1 MSKSLFKVFSAITI
15 LALVLMALPM
25 GSAGAAGSVSLTTL
39 GSAYVEDFNTLA
51 SSGTS
56 STVPNGW
63 DFAESGTNANALYT
77 AGTGS
82 SNTGDT
88 YSFGASDDTERA
100 FGGLLSGS
108 LNPTIGASFTNNTG
122 STITQLEISYTG
134 EQWRLGTSGRTDR
147 LDFQYS
153 LDATSLTTGS
163 WANVDN
169 LDFNGPISTGT
180 VGLLDGNSAA
190 NRSSIS
196 ATIPDLNIADGAT
209 FWIRWTDFN
218 ASGSDDGL
226 AVDDFSL
233 TPNGSGEEGQTN
245 IIITEIMYDP
255 NSAEDNWEWIEIYNA
270 GTSSVDLTGFVV
282 DDNNSVSHSAA
293 NVAGGTL
300 AAGQQ
305 AVLYNVD
312 DVSTADF
319 TAAWGSVNLIP
330 VTNWAAL
337 ALNNT
342 GDQLSLWKSFADY
355 SGDHATHANAIDT
368 VTFNSGV
375 GFPDPVGA
383 SIYLTDLG
391 ADNNIG
397 SNWAASTVGGGTP
410 LFSGYQ
416 SSAAGGNLGTDI
428 GSPGTPGT
436 LAEIIINEVDADT
449 PGDDSAEFIELY
461 DGGVG
466 NADLSG
472 LVVVFY
478 NGSNDQSYA
487 AFDLDGYVTDGEGY
501 FVLGNPG
508 VTNVDLTFSPG
519 AFGALQNGADAVALF
534 TGDVASF
541 PTGTAVTTNNLIDA
555 LVYDTNDSDDTGLL
569 TLLNAGQPQV
579 DEAGGGDSAGQSNQ
593 RCPNGSGG
601 ARNTDTYSQ
610 GSPTP
615 GAANDCAPPPPP
627 LSCESTLTLTAIH
640 DIQGSGASTSMSGQ
654 EVIIEGVVVGDFQ
667 ANDSDAG
674 DLAGFYVQEEDSQAD
689 GSSLTSEGIFVFD
702 LGSSVNVQAGDIV
715 RVLGNVNEFQNQTQV
730 NAGAVVVCGSGQG
743 GLVSP
748 TAILFPL
755 PNGQADLEQYEG
767 MLVTTDQPMTVIEY
781 FNLDRFGTVD
791 VATERLETPTDAAEP
806 GSASDAVLAYNN
818 ARRIRLDDGSQTQN
832 PFPVTLPDGQLE
844 YGDAFGGGDTLSN
857 IVGVLSW
864 IRPWTG
870 AQPEGYAIQL
880 THLPTFEN
888 TNPRPADPPQVGG
901 SFKVVGFNVLNYF
914 NGNGMGGGFPTS
926 RGATD
931 PAEFQK
937 QTTKIVAALAALDAD
952 VVGLIEIEND
962 FADGAN
968 SAIADLVDA
977 LNAATAPGTYAY
989 IDPGSNVGS
998 DEITVAIIYK
1008 PATAT
1013 PVGDLAILDSPDF
1026 VNPFNAEVDRN
1037 RPALAQTFMSV
1048 ETGGVMTV
1056 VVNHLK
1062 SKGSGCGP
1070 NDDDPR
1076 QGSCNL
1082 TRTAS
1087 AQVLV
1092 DWLATDPTSSGDAD
1106 FLLIG
1111 DYNSYAK
1118 EDPID
1123 VFTDAGYVDLFA
1135 LFQPE
1140 DVYSYVFDGMTGYL
1154 DYGIASPTLVGQVT
1168 GAAPWNINSDE
1179 PDAFE
1184 YDEEF
1189 DHPSNLPLWYAPTA
1203 YRSSDHDP
1211 VVVGLDLLQY
1221 GFDGFFPPIDNV
1233 PTVNTVK
1240 AGQAVPIKFS
1250 LSGDLGLDVFFDG
1263 YPTFEF
1269 GSCDPS
1275 SGDPVEETVPD
1286 SNSGLTYDPVTN
1298 EYTFVWKTERSWANK
1313 CGTLTIV
1320 FDDGTVRNILFRF
1333 TR

>member
-1 MSKSLFKVFSAITI
+1 MKKHWNKMFSVVTI
-15 LALVLMALPM
+15 LALMLMALPM
-25 GSAGAAGSVSLTTL
+25 QSASAAGTISLTTL
-39 GSAYVEDFNTLA
+39 GSTYSENFDTLSNVAASTTNTLA
-51 SSGTS
+51 I
-56 STVPNGW
+56 NGW
-63 DFAESGTNANALYT
+63 ELTE
-77 AGTGS
+77 TGGGARDNEQYAVDTGG

-88 YSFGASDDTERA
+88 YSYGSAAVAERA
-100 FGGLLSGS
+100 LGGLQSGT
-108 LNPTIGASFTNNTG
+108 LIPTIGAAFVNNTG
-122 STITQLEISYTG
+122 ATITSLDVAYTG
-134 EQWRLGTSGRTDR
+134 EQWRIGNTAAARDDR

-153 LDATSLTTGS
+153 TDATSLTTGT
-163 WANVDN
+163 WNNVDS
-169 LDFNGPISTGT
+169 LDFTNPVKTAAAQGA
-180 VGLLDGNSAA
+180 LDGNNAA
-190 NRSSIS
+190 NRAAIS
-196 ATIPDLNIADGAT
+196 ATISDLSIADGAT
-209 FWIRWTDFN
+209 FWVRWTDLN
-218 ASGSDDGL
+218 ASGADDGL

-233 TPNGSGEEGQTN
+233 TPNGGEVPVAEPKINEFVFNHVGTDTNEYVEVVGDANTDYSAYSILQIEGDTTGSGTVDSIFPVGTTN
-245 IIITEIMYDP
+245 SSGHWYTGFLNGPLENGTVTLLLVKDFT
-255 NSAEDNWEWIEIYNA
+255 SSA
-270 GTSSVDLTGFVV
+270 GTDLDT
-282 DDNNSVSHSAA
+282 NNDGAFDSTPWSA
-293 NVAGGTL
+293 L
-300 AAGQQ
+300 
-305 AVLYNVD
+305 VD
-312 DVSTADF
+312 DVAVSDAGAGDVAYSTTILAPGFGGNPF
-319 TAAWGSVNLIP
+319 T
-330 VTNWAAL
+330 
-337 ALNNT
+337 
-342 GDQLSLWKSFADY
+342 
-355 SGDHATHANAIDT
+355 SG
-368 VTFNSGV
+368 
-375 GFPDPVGA
+375 GA
-383 SIYLTDLG
+383 SRIPDG
-391 ADNNIG
+391 ADTDSVDDWVLNDFDLAGIPG
-397 SNWAASTVGGGTP
+397 FTGTP
-410 LFSGYQ
+410 VEGEAY
-416 SSAAGGNLGTDI
+416 N
-428 GSPGTPGT
+428 TPGAPNEAVPAAVPQ
-436 LAEIIINEVDADT
+436 LVINEVDYDQPSTDT
-449 PGDDSAEFIELY
+449 AEFVEIRNN
-461 DGGVG
+461 GSTAVS
-466 NADLSG
+466 LSG
-472 LVVVFY
+472 WTLELVNGDAGGAVIYDTIVLPAVSLAAGDYFVVCANAATVSNCDLDDGPDSNFIQ
-478 NGSNDQSYA
+478 NGS
-487 AFDLDGYVTDGEGY
+487 
-501 FVLGNPG
+501 P
-508 VTNVDLTFSPG
+508 
-519 AFGALQNGADAVALF
+519 DAVGLRF
-534 TGDVASF
+534 NG
-541 PTGTAVTTNNLIDA
+541 NLIDA
-555 LVYDTNDSDDTGLL
+555 VSYEGNTGAPYTEGSGTGLVDTAAGSESISRCPDGADTNVNNVDFAV
-569 TLLNAGQPQV
+569 AG
-579 DEAGGGDSAGQSNQ
+579 S
-593 RCPNGSGG
+593 
-601 ARNTDTYSQ
+601 
-610 GSPTP
+610 TP
-615 GAANDCAPPPPP
+615 GAANDCVPPPPQ
-627 LSCESTLTLTAIH
+627 LTCDGTYTFTSIH
-640 DIQGSGASTSMSGQ
+640 DIQGTGASTTMSGQ

-667 ANDSDAG
+667 ASDGDAT
-674 DLAGFYVQEEDSQAD
+674 DLAGFYVQEEDIQAD
-689 GSSLTSEGIFVFD
+689 ANPLTSEGIFIFD
-702 LGSSVNVQAGDIV
+702 LGSSVNVQAGDVV
-715 RVLGNVNEFQNQTQV
+715 RVLGNVNEFQNQTQI
-730 NAGAVVVCGSGQG
+730 NAGAIVVCGSGQG
-743 GLVSP
+743 ALVSP
-748 TAILFPL
+748 TVIPFPL

-767 MLVTTDQPMTVIEY
+767 MLVTTNQPMTVIEY

-806 GSASDAVLAYNN
+806 GPASDAVLAYNN

-864 IRPWTG
+864 IRPG
-870 AQPEGYAIQL
+870 IGLQPEGYAIQL
-880 THLPTFEN
+880 TQLPTFEN
-888 TNPRPADPPQVGG
+888 TNPRPADPPEVGG

-937 QTTKIVAALAALDAD
+937 QTTKIVAALVALDAD

-989 IDPGSNVGS
+989 IDPGVNVGT

-1013 PVGDLAILDSPDF
+1013 PVGDLAILDSQAF
-1026 VNPFNAEVDRN
+1026 VNPFNADIDRN

-1062 SKGSGCGP
+1062 SKGSGCGSG
-1070 NDDDPR
+1070 DDDPR

-1092 DWLATDPTSSGDAD
+1092 DWLTTDPTGSGDTD

-1111 DYNSYAK
+1111 DYNAYAK

-1123 VFTDAGYVDLFA
+1123 VFTNAGYVDLFA

-1154 DYGIASPTLVGQVT
+1154 DYGIASPTLVSQVT

-1184 YDEEF
+1184 YDELF
-1189 DHPSNLPLWYAPTA
+1189 DNPANLPLWYAPTP

-1221 GFDGFFPPIDNV
+1221 GFNGFFQPIDNF
-1233 PTVNTVK
+1233 PIVNTVK

-1275 SGDPVEETVPD
+1275 SGDPVEETVPN

-1298 EYTFVWKTERSWANK
+1298 QYTFVWKTDRNWSNK

-1320 FDDGTVRNILFRF
+1320 FDDGTIRNILFRF